1 MRSEEEEKLCK
12 GFGRNLASVRN
23 QLHWSQERLA
33 LESGLARSYISDVE
47 RGIRNVAL
55 VNIFRLADTLGV
67 DVLTLMAFRQRNDKA
82 GNQNEPRS
90 AD

>member
-1 MRSEEEEKLCK
+1 MRSEEDEKLCK
-12 GFGRNLASVRN
+12 GFGKNLANVRN

-67 DVLTLMAFRQRNDKA
+67 DVITLMAFRQRDEKA
-82 GNQNEPRS
+82 ETS
-90 AD
+90 TT

>member
-1 MRSEEEEKLCK
+1 MRSEEDEKLCQ
-12 GFGRNLASVRN
+12 GFGKNLANVRN

-67 DVLTLMAFRQRNDKA
+67 DVITLMAFRQRDEKA
-82 GNQNEPRS
+82 ETS
-90 AD
+90 TT

>member
-1 MRSEEEEKLCK
+1 
-12 GFGRNLASVRN
+12 
-23 QLHWSQERLA
+23 LA

-67 DVLTLMAFRQRNDKA
+67 DVITLMAFRQRDEKA
-82 GNQNEPRS
+82 ETS
-90 AD
+90 TT